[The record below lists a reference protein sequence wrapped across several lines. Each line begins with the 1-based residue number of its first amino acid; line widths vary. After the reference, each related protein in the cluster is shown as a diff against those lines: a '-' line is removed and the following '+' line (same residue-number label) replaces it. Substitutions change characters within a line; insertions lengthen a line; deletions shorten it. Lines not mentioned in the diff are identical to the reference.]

1 MAGPEKRSRWA
12 VIAATAGAALALAV
26 APAAAQTPPL
36 PIPTLNV
43 PPAPTYIGSPATPHP
58 VDGIPATPQNP
69 FMAPNG
75 RSEIH
80 DDGWQTDLSWW
91 GGPLGNQPQQL
102 SSYLAAGLPPG
113 PGRDCGSITFDRQG
127 RVISVCV
134 AASGPTLY
142 MFDPTTLET
151 LATFQLPLRQHLP
164 SNLFQDFTGG
174 GYFYLDNQDRVI
186 AGTTTHHIY
195 VIAETP
201 GAPGFTLVHDYS
213 LTSVVTASE
222 DISSALPDSNGL
234 LWFVTKTD
242 GVVGTLNLSSGQIRT
257 IHLGNGAEGEIE
269 NSFATDQNGG
279 VYIATNRKLY
289 RFGAGSDGVPKIVW
303 QVTYPNSGERK
314 PGQVDDGTGT
324 TPTVM
329 PGGYVNITDNADP
342 MDIMVY
348 RTAAHPSKPRQVCQ
362 VPIFS
367 KGASADEN
375 SIIAAGRSM
384 IAENNYGYTDPT
396 SVQGKT
402 TSPGFVR
409 VDLNA
414 NGDGCHTVWTN
425 TTESAPTV
433 VSKLALAN
441 GLLYT
446 YTANASGDWYWTA
459 LDYRT
464 GQVVYKILAGNGT
477 GYNNNYSGISI
488 SPSDTE
494 YVGTLGGILALRDGV
509 TTAQPEPAA
518 ATPARRTTHKRRRVK
533 HRISRPARR
542 RAGFTG

>member
-1 MAGPEKRSRWA
+1 MGGAEKRSRWVVILAAA
-12 VIAATAGAALALAV
+12 VLAV
-26 APAAAQTPPL
+26 AAAPAAAQTPPV

-43 PPAPTYIGSPATPHP
+43 PPAPAYIGAPATPHP
-58 VDGIPATPQNP
+58 VGGIPATPQNP

-75 RSEIH
+75 LSEIH
-80 DDGWQTDLSWW
+80 DDGWQTDVNWW
-91 GGPLGNQPQQL
+91 GGPLGNQPQQV
-102 SSYLAAGLPPG
+102 SNYLN
-113 PGRDCGSITFDRQG
+113 RDCGSITFDRQG

-134 AASGPTLY
+134 GVSGPELY
-142 MFDPTTLET
+142 MFDPGTLET
-151 LATFQLPLRQHLP
+151 LASFQLPTRQHAP

-186 AGTTTHHIY
+186 AGTTTHHIF
-195 VIAETP
+195 VIAETA
-201 GAPGFTLVHDYS
+201 GAPGFALVHDYS
-213 LTSVVTASE
+213 LTSVLTASE
-222 DISSALPDSNGL
+222 DITSALPDSNGL

-242 GVVGTLNLSSGQIRT
+242 GVVGTLNLSSGQT
-257 IHLGNGAEGEIE
+257 HAVHLGNGADGEIE

-303 QVTYPNSGERK
+303 QVTYPNSGEHK

-329 PGGYVNITDNADP
+329 AGGYVNITDNADP

-348 RTAAHPSKPRQVCQ
+348 RTAARTTKPRQVCQ

-375 SIIAAGRSM
+375 SLISAGRIM
-384 IAENNYGYTDPT
+384 IAENNYGYNDPT

-414 NGDGCHTVWTN
+414 NGNGCHTVWTN

-441 GLLYT
+441 GLVYSYT
-446 YTANASGDWYWTA
+446 TDSNGDWYWTA
-459 LDYRT
+459 LDVRT
-464 GQVVYKILAGNGT
+464 GQVVYKILAGNGI

-494 YVGTLGGILALRDGV
+494 YLGALGGILALRDGV
-509 TTAQPEPAA
+509 STPQPAPAPARAGSATRVKPKRVRHHRPVVHRRPAA
-518 ATPARRTTHKRRRVK
+518 
-533 HRISRPARR
+533 
-542 RAGFTG
+542 FTG